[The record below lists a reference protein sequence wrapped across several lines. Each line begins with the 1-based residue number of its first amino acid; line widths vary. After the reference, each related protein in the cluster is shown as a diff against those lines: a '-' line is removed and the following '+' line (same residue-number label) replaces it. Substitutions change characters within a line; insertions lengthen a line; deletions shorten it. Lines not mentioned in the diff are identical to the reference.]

1 MASPRNHRPSGL
13 GEGGIR
19 TNPIILLHSHWHYP
33 IGGIEHLAGA
43 PFGNY
48 CSTALRRAPTMPHL
62 LDTLL
67 AQIQNSVLGC
77 LRYILIWWRAGQLM
91 SSELDQRRFLPWLLL
106 LFFGSGCA
114 ALIYEIVWLQLLELV
129 IGASGVSLGILL
141 GAFMGGM
148 CLGSLLLPRF
158 LSPHHHPLRIY
169 AFLELGI
176 GIIGILSIFG
186 IPYMTDLYASIG
198 GHGILARAVIASIC
212 LIPPAMLM
220 GATLPVASRFIEA
233 SPEGVSWM
241 GFFYCG
247 NIAGAVIGCLSAGF
261 FLLRLF
267 DMFTATYS
275 AAGIN
280 FLVFLLALGLAR
292 RSAAPAVPD
301 KPAPDP
307 VAETRYPGLIYLV
320 IALSGFSALGAEV
333 VWTRLLSLLL
343 GGTVYSF
350 SIILAIFLAGLGI
363 GSSIGSYLARG
374 SVNPRSALAV
384 CQFALTAGIAWAA
397 FMISQ
402 SLPYWPINPGMY
414 ANDWSP
420 WYLFQL
426 DIVRTAWVVLPST
439 LLWGASFPLAIA
451 AIAGPGRDP
460 GRIVGALY
468 ASNTL
473 GAIAGS
479 LGFSLLIIPQF
490 GSQFAERLLMLAATS
505 AAILALAASIFRR
518 QCVGEKAVSGG
529 TPHFSRII
537 YAGIA
542 LIVVALMVD
551 AVPKIPWMMV
561 AWGRFS
567 ATYAPQAAPGILDE
581 SREKPEGNSP
591 SLWYC
596 TYMGEGMN
604 ASVAVTRTASGTR
617 FFHGAGKVQASSLPQ
632 DMRLQRMLGH
642 LSALTCSDPDAV
654 KDILVVACGA
664 GVTAGTF
671 VPYPGIRRIVICDI
685 EPLVPKIIAPMF
697 GSENYHVVDGI
708 DKQNPLVVNGKEVSV
723 IYDDGR
729 HYIRMLPEEEKFDI
743 ITSDPV
749 DPWVKGSAALNTVE
763 YYEMCKRHLK
773 PGGVM
778 SLWMPLYES
787 NHAATKSL
795 IATFFKVFP
804 NGLLFSNDEH
814 LEGYDAVLIGQ
825 ADPRPI
831 DMDRIQSLLDRPDY
845 DRVRASLTDVGFGAG
860 SAHPEDAHRGIAIN
874 LLSTFAGQASNLS
887 GWTMN
892 AQINRDRN
900 LRLQYLAGMHINSYV
915 GTKILHSLL
924 SYYTFPQNV
933 FVGSPQRMATLR
945 EALAEK
951 GRR

>member
-1 MASPRNHRPSGL
+1 M
-13 GEGGIR
+13 
-19 TNPIILLHSHWHYP
+19 
-33 IGGIEHLAGA
+33 
-43 PFGNY
+43 
-48 CSTALRRAPTMPHL
+48 
-62 LDTLL
+62 
-67 AQIQNSVLGC
+67 
-77 LRYILIWWRAGQLM
+77 M
-91 SSELDQRRFLPWLLL
+91 SKLDQRRFLPWLLF

-129 IGASGVSLGILL
+129 IGASGTSLGILL

-158 LSPHHHPLRIY
+158 LSSRHHPLRAY

-176 GIIGILSIFG
+176 GIIGILSLFG
-186 IPYMTDLYASIG
+186 IPLMTDLYASFHG
-198 GHGILARAVIASIC
+198 NGILARAVIAAIC

-220 GATLPVASRFIEA
+220 GATLPIASRFVEA

-247 NIAGAVIGCLSAGF
+247 NIAGSVIGCASAGF
-261 FLLRLF
+261 ILLRLF
-267 DMFTATYS
+267 DMFTTAYI

-280 FLVFLLALGLAR
+280 VLVFLIALILAR
-292 RSAAPAVPD
+292 RSPAPEIQD
-301 KPAPDP
+301 KPAPYP
-307 VAETRYPGLIYLV
+307 AAESRYSPLIYIV

-343 GGTVYSF
+343 GGTVYTF

-363 GSSIGSYLARG
+363 GSSIGSYLVRG
-374 SVNPRSALAV
+374 SSNPRSALAG

-420 WYLFQL
+420 WHMFQL
-426 DIVRTAWVVLPST
+426 DILRTAWVVLPST

-451 AIAGPGRDP
+451 SIADPGRDP

-479 LGFSLLIIPQF
+479 LGFSLWIIPQF
-490 GSQFAERLLMLAATS
+490 GSQFAERLILLAAAS
-505 AAILALAASIFRR
+505 AAILALTASMFRR
-518 QCVGEKAVSGG
+518 QLDGENSAFARKRS
-529 TPHFSRII
+529 FSRII
-537 YAGIA
+537 YTGIA
-542 LIVVALMVD
+542 LILVALMVD

-567 ATYAPQAAPGILDE
+567 ASYAPQSAPGILDE
-581 SREKPEGNSP
+581 NQAQPKGHSP
-591 SLWYC
+591 FQYYC

-604 ASVAVTRTASGTR
+604 ASVAVIEASSGTR
-617 FFHGAGKVQASSLPQ
+617 FFHSAGKVQASSMPQ

-642 LSALTCSDPDAV
+642 LSALTCSDPHAI

-664 GVTAGTF
+664 GVTAGAF

-697 GSENYHVVDGI
+697 GKENYHVVDGI
-708 DKQNPLVVNGKEVSV
+708 AEQNPLVVNGKEVSV

-729 HYIRMLPEEEKFDI
+729 HYIHTLPEEAKFDV

-825 ADPRPI
+825 ADPAPI
-831 DMDRIQSLLDRPDY
+831 DIDRIQSLLDRPDY
-845 DRVRASLTDVGFGAG
+845 DQVRASLADVGFGP
-860 SAHPEDAHRGIAIN
+860 SASYYVREPRDIAID
-874 LLSTFAGQASNLS
+874 LLATFAGQAPGLS
-887 GWTMN
+887 GWMLN

-900 LRLQYLAGMHINSYV
+900 LRLQYLAGMHVNSFI
-915 GTKILHSLL
+915 GTEILQSLL
-924 SYYTFPQNV
+924 TDYVFPENV
-933 FVGSPQRMATLR
+933 FAGSPERMDALK
-945 EALAEK
+945 EALAER